1 MTTYVYKSTT
11 GFPVNIDNYIITPNP
26 GLYSKYQIDALD
38 TFIGSTLSRY
48 DDGVLVTNDS
58 NYPATFSL
66 DSNNNVTG
74 LVGPGGG
81 VVAGRSQTLFFD
93 ATVNVG
99 DFYADGASGA
109 LVDPTGVLDST
120 LGIQAAV
127 NALKAQG
134 GGKLVFP
141 PGTYKITNRI
151 FIQGLSNAVITGP
164 GATIVKSGF
173 SYVGGG
179 NPVFY
184 FLEGSFIQVKELR
197 FIGSQPSTTDV
208 LYGDD
213 GILSVDCVEIDISHN
228 EFTNF
233 GDGAIRNLSH
243 YVTNPPTTVIA
254 FNVHVGFNFFNN
266 ILQTSSTPG
275 GVDTVTFVGNTF
287 SNLKGSVKFASRV
300 ANSGRIVVANNVI
313 KTGLGVGFE
322 FSSTGNVLV
331 ANNIATD
338 VPIMANF
345 YTNTAVGANPA
356 TWDNLVI
363 TDNLFSGCTTGIRVA
378 STNYNDGTRVCVNN
392 VTISNNTIRDITGG
406 SNDAGVLLTG
416 TISNARI
423 LNNSIFTYTS
433 NGIYL
438 TLDPRVA
445 LTTRDNILIQGNQ
458 LTGGSGA
465 NAKWMNLTTSGAPTR
480 KVIGV
485 TIANNV
491 SYDSAGSNLLNTTD
505 LKFIGNI
512 SYEVVN
518 SVWGQSGVTLD
529 SCVIANNQITS
540 TNAGPNCLLVGAKIF
555 DNIFDGAVTYGFR
568 IDGSSSALE
577 ARGNVFPT
585 LAPTWNVA
593 STGRWSLGVSAYSSG
608 TAAPSTGA
616 ARVGD
621 RCINTAAAVGQPKGW
636 ICTVAGTPGTWVSEG
651 NL

>member
-1 MTTYVYKSTT
+1 MTNRATT
-11 GFPVNIDNYIITPNP
+11 ANELPISYADLDGANRGQRPDLINLQQGLFYTPDNRLWQSIDGQLVAAQNVVPTF
-26 GLYSKYQIDALD
+26 ATD
-38 TFIGSTLSRY
+38 TSG
-48 DDGVLVTNDS
+48 
-58 NYPATFSL
+58 
-66 DSNNNVTG
+66 NVTG

-81 VVAGRSQTLFFD
+81 VSRGPTLSFD
-93 ATVNVG
+93 GAVNAR
-99 DFYADGASGA
+99 DFYANGVSGP

-164 GATIVKSGF
+164 GATIFKSGF
-173 SYVGGG
+173 DYGPGS
-179 NPVFY
+179 NPIFY
-184 FLEGSFIQVKELR
+184 FLECNFIQVEQLR
-197 FIGSQPSTTDV
+197 FVGSQPSTSAV

-213 GILSVDCVEIDISHN
+213 GVLFVDCIETSIMHN
-228 EFTNF
+228 EFTDF
-233 GDGAIRNLSH
+233 GDGATRNLSH
-243 YVTNPPTTVIA
+243 FVTDPPISVIA
-254 FNVHVGFNFFNN
+254 FNVHIAFNFFNN

-287 SNLKGSVKFASRV
+287 YNLKGSVKFASRV

-313 KTGLGVGFE
+313 KTGLGAGFE

-331 ANNIATD
+331 SNNIATD
-338 VPIMANF
+338 IPIMANF

-356 TWDNLVI
+356 TWDNLAI
-363 TDNLFSGCTTGIRVA
+363 TDNLFSGCTTGIRIA
-378 STNYNDGTRVCVNN
+378 SGDYNDGTRVCVNN
-392 VTISNNTIRDITGG
+392 VTISNNTIRDLTGG
-406 SNDAGVLLTG
+406 SNDAGILMTG
-416 TISNARI
+416 TVSNARI

-438 TLDPRVA
+438 TLDPRA
-445 LTTRDNILIQGNQ
+445 PLTARDSILIQGNQ

-465 NAKWMNLTTSGAPTR
+465 NAKWVNLVTSGAPTR

-491 SYDSAGSNLLNTTD
+491 SYDSAGSYLLNTTD
-505 LKFIGNI
+505 LKFIGNT

-518 SVWGQSGVTLD
+518 SVWGQGGVTLD

-540 TNAGPNCLLVGAKIF
+540 TSAGPNCVLVGAKIF
-555 DNIFDGAVTYGFR
+555 DNVFDGAVTYGFR

-593 STGRWSLGVSAYSSG
+593 STGRWSLGVAAYSSG
-608 TAAPSTGA
+608 TAAPSTGSA
-616 ARVGD
+616 KVGD
-621 RCINTAAAVGQPKGW
+621 RCINTAAAVGSPKGW

>member
-1 MTTYVYKSTT
+1 MRVTILSTVMGESGSLLT
-11 GFPVNIDNYIITPNP
+11 
-26 GLYSKYQIDALD
+26 A
-38 TFIGSTLSRY
+38 GSTYTVGREFGEALVGGNRAT
-48 DDGVLVTNDS
+48 DTDGVLTPPQTEMKP
-58 NYPATFSL
+58 YFATDTSG
-66 DSNNNVTG
+66 NITG
-74 LVGPGGG
+74 LAGPG
-81 VVAGRSQTLFFD
+81 VVLHSFD
-93 ATVNVG
+93 KIVNVL
-99 DFYADGASGA
+99 DFYANGSSGEF
-109 LVDPTGVLDST
+109 VDATGVLDST

-127 NALKAQG
+127 DALKVQG
-134 GGKLVFP
+134 GGKLIFP

-151 FIQGLSNAVITGP
+151 FVQGLNNAVITGP
-164 GATIVKSGF
+164 GATIFKSGF
-173 SYVGGG
+173 DYGPGA
-179 NPVFY
+179 NPIFY
-184 FLEGSFIQVKELR
+184 FLECNFIQVERLSM
-197 FIGSQPSTTDV
+197 IGSQPSTSAV

-213 GILSVDCVEIDISHN
+213 GLLFVDCIETSIVHN
-228 EFTNF
+228 KFTDF
-233 GDGAIRNLSH
+233 GDGATRNLSH
-243 YVTNPPTTVIA
+243 YVTDPPTTVIA
-254 FNVHVGFNFFNN
+254 FNVHIAFNFFNN

-331 ANNIATD
+331 SNNIATD

-345 YTNTAVGANPA
+345 YTNLAVGANPA

-363 TDNLFSGCTTGIRVA
+363 TDNLFSGCTTGIRISSV
-378 STNYNDGTRVCVNN
+378 NYNDGTRVCVNN
-392 VTISNNTIRDITGG
+392 VTISGNTIRDVTGG
-406 SNDAGVLLTG
+406 SNDAGILLSG

-445 LTTRDNILIQGNQ
+445 LTARDNVLIKGNQ

-465 NAKWMNLTTSGAPTR
+465 NAKWVNLTTSGAPTR

-485 TIANNV
+485 TVANNV

-505 LKFIGNI
+505 LKFIGNS

-540 TNAGPNCLLVGAKIF
+540 TSAGPNCLLVGAKIF
-555 DNIFDGAVTYGFR
+555 DNVFDGAVTYGFR
-568 IDGSSSALE
+568 IDGASSALE

-593 STGRWSLGVSAYSSG
+593 SIGRWSLGVVSYSSG
-608 TAAPSTGA
+608 TAAPSTGSA
-616 ARVGD
+616 KVGD

>member
-1 MTTYVYKSTT
+1 MTMRVTITSTVMGESGSLLT
-11 GFPVNIDNYIITPNP
+11 
-26 GLYSKYQIDALD
+26 A
-38 TFIGSTLSRY
+38 GSTYSVS
-48 DDGVLVTNDS
+48 DSFGSSLVNS
-58 NYPATFSL
+58 GRATDTDRALNPQQSEL
-66 DSNNNVTG
+66 KPYLATDASNNVTG
-74 LVGPGGG
+74 LVGPGGVSVTG
-81 VVAGRSQTLFFD
+81 KSNVIGLYPS
-93 ATVNVG
+93 VNVL
-99 DFYADGASGA
+99 DFYANGVSGA
-109 LVDPTGVLDST
+109 LVDSSGVLDST
-120 LGIQAAV
+120 LGIQAAF
-127 NALKAQG
+127 NALKLQG

-151 FIQGLSNAVITGP
+151 FIQGLTNAVITGP
-164 GATIVKSGF
+164 GATITKSGF
-173 SYVGGG
+173 DYTGGG
-179 NPVFY
+179 NPIFY
-184 FLEGSFIQVKELR
+184 FLEGQFIQVKELR

-228 EFTNF
+228 EFTDF

-243 YVTNPPTTVIA
+243 YVTNPPTSVIA
-254 FNVHVGFNFFNN
+254 FNVHIAFNFFNN

-313 KTGLGVGFE
+313 KTGLGTGFE
-322 FSSTGNVLV
+322 FSSTGIVLI
-331 ANNIATD
+331 ANNVVTD
-338 VPIMANF
+338 APIMANF
-345 YTNTAVGANPA
+345 YTNPAVGANPA

-363 TDNLFSGCTTGIRVA
+363 TDNLFSGCTTGVRIA

-392 VTISNNTIRDITGG
+392 VTISGNTFRGVTGG
-406 SNDAGVLLTG
+406 SNDAAILLTG

-445 LTTRDNILIQGNQ
+445 LNARDNILIQGNQ
-458 LTGGSGA
+458 LTAGSGA
-465 NAKWMNLTTSGAPTR
+465 NAKWVNLTTSGAPTR

-505 LKFIGNI
+505 LKLIGNI

-593 STGRWSLGVSAYSSG
+593 STGRWSLGVAAYQSG
-608 TAAPSTGA
+608 TAAPSTGSA
-616 ARVGD
+616 KVGD

-636 ICTVAGTPGTWVSEG
+636 ICTVAGSPGTWVSEG

>member
-1 MTTYVYKSTT
+1 MT
-11 GFPVNIDNYIITPNP
+11 NA
-26 GLYSKYQIDALD
+26 KYQPGASVANGLLQRESSVNRPLG
-38 TFIGSTLSRY
+38 F
-48 DDGVLVTNDS
+48 
-58 NYPATFSL
+58 
-66 DSNNNVTG
+66 VTG
-74 LVGPGGG
+74 PNGVVKMVGGG
-81 VVAGRSQTLFFD
+81 RSYGAASPTD
-93 ATVNVG
+93 VNVG
-99 DFYADGASGA
+99 DFYANGVNGA

-127 NALKAQG
+127 DYVKTLG
-134 GGKLVFP
+134 GGKLIFP
-141 PGTYKITNRI
+141 AGTYKITNRI
-151 FIQGLSNAVITGP
+151 FIQGLNNTVITGP
-164 GATIVKSGF
+164 GATIFKSGF
-173 SYVGGG
+173 DYVSGA
-179 NPVFY
+179 NPIFY
-184 FLEGSFIQVKELR
+184 FLECNFIQVERLR
-197 FIGSQPSTTDV
+197 MVGSQPSTSAV

-213 GILSVDCVEIDISHN
+213 GVLFVDCIETSIIHN
-228 EFTNF
+228 EFADF
-233 GDGAIRNLSH
+233 GDGATRVLSH
-243 YVTNPPTTVIA
+243 YVTNPPTSVIA
-254 FNVHVGFNFFNN
+254 FNVHIAFNFFNN

-313 KTGLGVGFE
+313 KTGLGMGFE

-445 LTTRDNILIQGNQ
+445 LNVRDNILIQGNQ

-465 NAKWMNLTTSGAPTR
+465 NAKWVNLTTSGAPTR

-505 LKFIGNI
+505 LKFIGNT

-518 SVWGQSGVTLD
+518 SVWGQGGVTLD

-540 TNAGPNCLLVGAKIF
+540 TSAGPNCLLVGAKIF
-555 DNIFDGAVTYGFR
+555 DNVFDGAVTYGFR

-593 STGRWSLGVSAYSSG
+593 STGRWSLGVASYQSG
-608 TAAPSTGA
+608 TAAPSTGSA
-616 ARVGD
+616 KVGD